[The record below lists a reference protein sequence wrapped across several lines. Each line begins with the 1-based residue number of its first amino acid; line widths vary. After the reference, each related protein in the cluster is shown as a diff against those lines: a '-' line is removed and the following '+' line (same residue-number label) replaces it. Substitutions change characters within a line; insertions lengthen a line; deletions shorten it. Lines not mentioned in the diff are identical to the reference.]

1 MESKLKRSINKF
13 FSSRNG
19 LDELALASLILSLIF
34 TVLVAFF
41 KDIIIFYVLSV
52 IFFLYTLFRILSRS
66 ILLRERENT
75 AFCNLFKPKNKVRK
89 QKTIKVKEKKVKEK
103 KVKVKK
109 DKNFIYK
116 TCPHCN
122 NELKIRKGKKGERT
136 ILCGKCY
143 NETKFKI

>member
-122 NELKIRKGKKGERT
+122 NELKIIKRKKGERT
-136 ILCGKCY
+136 IMCGKCY
-143 NETKFKI
+143 NEKKFKI

>member
-1 MESKLKRSINKF
+1 MESKLKRNVNKF

-19 LDELALASLILSLIF
+19 LDELALVSIVISLIF
-34 TVLVAFF
+34 TVLVIFF
-41 KDIIIFYVLSV
+41 KDIIVFYIFAVL
-52 IFFLYTLFRILSRS
+52 FFLYALFRILSRS

-75 AFCNLFKPKNKVRK
+75 AFCNLFKRKNRVKK
-89 QKTIKVKEKKVKEK
+89 QKTIKVKEKKVKEP
-103 KVKVKK
+103 KVKK

-122 NELKIRKGKKGERT
+122 NELKIKKGKKGERT
-136 ILCGKCY
+136 IMCGKCY